1 MGVIR
6 GVTEEDILAFLRE
19 HGIEAGANYLVVR
32 KYRSFLG
39 GIGKLLVSN
48 LWNAIDAAVIRVLVV
63 TDAEFIVINP
73 EGKSGLSNISRAD
86 GERFQ
91 RYPWESVI
99 DFHVE
104 RKATT
109 ALISWT
115 AEGKAQ
121 TWEADINHP
130 GVFSFN
136 PVNLPAF
143 LKHSR

>member
-19 HGIEAGANYLVVR
+19 NGIEAGANYLVAR
-32 KYRSFLG
+32 KYRSFLN
-39 GIGKLLVSN
+39 GISKLLVSS

-63 TDAEFIVINP
+63 TDVEFIVINP
-73 EGKSGLSNISRAD
+73 EGVSGLSHISRAD
-86 GERFQ
+86 GKRFR
-91 RYPWESVI
+91 RYSWESVI

-115 AEGKAQ
+115 VEGKAQ
-121 TWEADINHP
+121 TWEVDVTDP

-136 PVNLPAF
+136 PG
-143 LKHSR
+143 

>member
-1 MGVIR
+1 
-6 GVTEEDILAFLRE
+6 
-19 HGIEAGANYLVVR
+19 
-32 KYRSFLG
+32 
-39 GIGKLLVSN
+39 GKLLVSN

-73 EGKSGLSNISRAD
+73 EGKSGLSHMSRAD
-86 GERFQ
+86 GERFW
-91 RYPWESVI
+91 RYPWESVV

-121 TWEADINHP
+121 TWEADIRANRQMVGLIP
-130 GVFSFN
+130 G
-136 PVNLPAF
+136 LF
-143 LKHSR
+143 LAVATKNRPY

>member
-1 MGVIR
+1 M
-6 GVTEEDILAFLRE
+6 TEEDILAFLRE

-86 GERFQ
+86 GERFR

-109 ALISWT
+109 ALIGLIDKWWVLYREFALSYQRKVGLIEVGHLNKLASLT
-115 AEGKAQ
+115 SVA
-121 TWEADINHP
+121 
-130 GVFSFN
+130 
-136 PVNLPAF
+136 
-143 LKHSR
+143 

>member
-86 GERFQ
+86 GERFR

-99 DFHVE
+99 DFQ
-104 RKATT
+104 
-109 ALISWT
+109 
-115 AEGKAQ
+115 G
-121 TWEADINHP
+121 
-130 GVFSFN
+130 
-136 PVNLPAF
+136 
-143 LKHSR
+143 

>member
-73 EGKSGLSNISRAD
+73 EGKSGLSNIWVNRQMV
-86 GERFQ
+86 G
-91 RYPWESVI
+91 
-99 DFHVE
+99 
-104 RKATT
+104 
-109 ALISWT
+109 LIS
-115 AEGKAQ
+115 
-121 TWEADINHP
+121 
-130 GVFSFN
+130 GVC
-136 PVNLPAF
+136 PAIAT
-143 LKHSR
+143 KSRPY